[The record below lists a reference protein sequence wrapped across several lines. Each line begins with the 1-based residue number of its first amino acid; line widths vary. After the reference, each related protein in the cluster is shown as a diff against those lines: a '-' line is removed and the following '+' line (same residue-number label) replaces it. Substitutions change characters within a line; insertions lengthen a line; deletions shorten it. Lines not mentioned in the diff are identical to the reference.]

1 MSAWYP
7 ELPFEALNVLFYPV
21 PLERIH
27 YSSNF
32 VKPIAKEGN
41 TDCFLLDYL
50 NMDAFYDGFLDFLEC
65 MILLVSFFYS
75 FLVFACVHYSW
86 KKHVGEVNIA

>member
-1 MSAWYP
+1 M
-7 ELPFEALNVLFYPV
+7 

-65 MILLVSFFYS
+65 MILLVSFFFIPFW
-75 FLVFACVHYSW
+75 FLHVFIIHERSMLV
-86 KKHVGEVNIA
+86 K